1 MPKPLR
7 ILYAVGPENV
17 IESYNCW
24 SKGENVSSQVSITY
38 SSQFYQVCKKL
49 NAKGY
54 VIAQASKKQI
64 VRTEQFAI
72 EHRPVPFANA
82 KGIFYHFRQIW
93 LGLHLLFSA
102 YRFQAN
108 VAIIDS
114 GTTYW
119 FVLSLFRLLG
129 IEVIPSLHCT
139 LWRKYGKQ
147 TLGEKII
154 LRLSQNIFSRDSKAI
169 TAVSQDIAGQIS
181 QLTKG
186 NHSQVLV
193 FLPSFCRADFADIAP
208 PAKVRS
214 PFRVLYVGRVEYDK
228 GVFDLLEI
236 AKRFGSE
243 GRKDVVFDI
252 CGNGSALET
261 LRLAVQKSEVEANF
275 LCHGYCY
282 KSEMRE
288 MLMRSHVVIVPTK
301 SDFVEGFNRVV
312 AESIL
317 SGRPVITS
325 AVCPAISYVQDG
337 VFEVPPDDVQ
347 AYGNAL
353 LTACDDYQL
362 YEQKRLA
369 CLSLQEQFYDV
380 NNSWESAIRL
390 VLLAI
395 QKEQQVKIFIDKNN
409 ANNLPNI

>member
-1 MPKPLR
+1 MSKQLR
-7 ILYAVGPENV
+7 VLYALGPENV
-17 IESYNCW
+17 IESYKCW
-24 SKGENVSSQVSITY
+24 MKGEDVSSQVSITY
-38 SSQFYQVCKKL
+38 SSQFYETCKKL

-64 VRTEQFAI
+64 VKGEQFAI
-72 EHRPVPFANA
+72 EHRPVPFPNA
-82 KGIFYHFRQIW
+82 KGVFYHLRQI
-93 LGLHLLFSA
+93 LCGLHLLISA

-119 FVLSLFRLLG
+119 FILSLFRLLG
-129 IEVIPSLHCT
+129 IEVIPSLQCT

-154 LRLSQNIFSRDSKAI
+154 LQLSQNIFSSDSKAI
-169 TAVSQDIAGQIS
+169 TAVSHEIAEQIT
-181 QLTKG
+181 LFTKG
-186 NHSQVLV
+186 HHPQVLV
-193 FLPSFCRADFADIAP
+193 FLPSFCRVDFADIAP
-208 PAKVRS
+208 PSEVRS

-236 AKRFGSE
+236 AKRFAAE
-243 GRKDVVFDI
+243 GRKDIIFDI
-252 CGNGSALET
+252 CGNGSALDT
-261 LRLAVQKSEVEANF
+261 LCSAVKNSGIEANF
-275 LCHGYCY
+275 LCHGYCH
-282 KSEMRE
+282 KQEMKE
-288 MLMRSHVVIVPTK
+288 MFARSHVVIVPTR
-301 SDFVEGFNRVV
+301 SEFVEGFNRVI

-337 VFEVPPDDVQ
+337 VFEVPPDDIQ

-353 LTACDDYQL
+353 LTVCDDYQL

-369 CLSLQEQFYDV
+369 CLKLQEQFYDI
-380 NNSWESAIRL
+380 NNSWGATIKL
-390 VLLAI
+390 ILLSI
-395 QKEQQVKIFIDKNN
+395 QEEQQVQQFIASNNTKNS
-409 ANNLPNI
+409 PST